1 MTKIMKKPA
10 NMIGAGI
17 AIGVAVGVA
26 MDNVYYYMVTD
37 EFKFFSRCLK
47 GRF

>member
-1 MTKIMKKPA
+1 MIKPA

-26 MDNVYYYMVTD
+26 LGDY
-37 EFKFFSRCLK
+37 L
-47 GRF
+47 